1 MWDKWRSPSV
11 GRVKKSQSLLLSMSS
26 ESDTMPKIAHPNT
39 KYSSVTVPFPREQRD
54 RLVALANRE
63 QRGVSN
69 LIRLIVTDYLEKA
82 C

>member
-1 MWDKWRSPSV
+1 
-11 GRVKKSQSLLLSMSS
+11 
-26 ESDTMPKIAHPNT
+26 MPKPVLIED
-39 KYSSVTVPFPREQRD
+39 KIRYTVPFPRKLGD

>member
-1 MWDKWRSPSV
+1 
-11 GRVKKSQSLLLSMSS
+11 
-26 ESDTMPKIAHPNT
+26 MPKQRLIDRAIV
-39 KYSSVTVPFPREQRD
+39 SVPFPRDQRD
-54 RLVALANRE
+54 RLVALAKRE

>member
-1 MWDKWRSPSV
+1 MTSNEDI
-11 GRVKKSQSLLLSMSS
+11 
-26 ESDTMPKIAHPNT
+26 MPKQRLTDRAIV
-39 KYSSVTVPFPREQRD
+39 SVPFPRDQRD
-54 RLVALANRE
+54 RLVALAKRE